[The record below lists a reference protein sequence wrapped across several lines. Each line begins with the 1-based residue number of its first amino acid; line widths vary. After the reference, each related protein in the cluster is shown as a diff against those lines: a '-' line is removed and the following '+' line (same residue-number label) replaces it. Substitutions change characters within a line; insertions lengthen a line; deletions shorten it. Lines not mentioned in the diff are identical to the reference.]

1 MQNAHLR
8 LGRLEYKRN
17 TEKTSTRIFLHV
29 DRYVGEGKQAHLLS
43 LFGNDAEVGAITAAI
58 HENHTFELTF
68 PDGKTQVAGF
78 GKDVSCYRGSLSLR
92 ERKQSHRHLIAVS
105 APLHGNG
112 GAGQTFV
119 LNYQPHTRDM
129 TWATLVSL
137 LGLPADPRW
146 GSHVLAELRRNQKI
160 KPVDGIGCDPV
171 VINATREELLEQIG
185 RACADGKLPF
195 PEKNGPVT
203 WPRFTMRQ
211 AISDTAA

>member
-29 DRYVGEGKQAHLLS
+29 DRYMGEGRQAHLLS

-58 HENHTFELTF
+58 HDNHTFELTF
-68 PDGKTQVAGF
+68 PDGKKQVTGF

-92 ERKQSHRHLIAVS
+92 DRKQSLRHLIAIS

-112 GAGQTFV
+112 SAGQTFV
-119 LNYQPHTRDM
+119 LNYRANTRELA
-129 TWATLVSL
+129 WATLVSL

-146 GSHVLAELRRNQKI
+146 GSHILAELRRTQKI
-160 KPVDGIGCDPV
+160 KSLDGIGCDPV
-171 VINATREELLEQIG
+171 VINVTREELLDQIG
-185 RACADGKLPF
+185 RNCADGKLAF
-195 PEKNGPVT
+195 PEKNGPVS
-203 WPRFTMRQ
+203 WPSFGIKHALAT
-211 AISDTAA
+211 I